1 MKLSLNCFRDITYEK
16 EFENV
21 RILTI
26 APKVSSFGIIM
37 GYLLKARFPNHKS
50 GNGWSPGKKPI
61 DGTSEESD
69 RLPGCLNFICGR
81 FTPNYGNFRSIGI
94 IPWKEG
100 GNTHSLSPLLTSTYL
115 FPVLYVCSNV
125 CNQWLLFTTWGK
137 IHSGLVTSC

>member
-1 MKLSLNCFRDITYEK
+1 MKLSSNCFIDISYEK
-16 EFENV
+16 GFENV

-50 GNGWSPGKKPI
+50 GDGWSPRKKPI

-81 FTPNYGNFRSIGI
+81 FTPNCGRFRSIGI
-94 IPWKEG
+94 TLCKEG
-100 GNTHSLSPLLTSTYL
+100 KKWLITHSLDDSYL
-115 FPVLYVCSNV
+115 FISCIGCVSVFAIIDYYSLHGV
-125 CNQWLLFTTWGK
+125 K
-137 IHSGLVTSC
+137 IHSRLVISC